1 MANLWSVIGISML
14 ASVVFGII
22 DALNFFLVEE
32 QLTNFWKQFSFLDET
47 TIPILNG
54 GISAA
59 ISIVIAYYVEH
70 YISTHF
76 NVLKH
81 PALEG
86 IGIIIGT
93 VIVLVGYKILTRD
106 PKPLVLHVRDQVTN
120 NKQTLRMI

>member
-1 MANLWSVIGISML
+1 MANLWSFIGISML
-14 ASVVFGII
+14 ASVIFGII

-32 QLTNFWKQFSFLDET
+32 KLNNFWKQFSFLDET

-81 PALEG
+81 PGLEAA
-86 IGIIIGT
+86 GIIIGA
-93 VIVLVGYKILTRD
+93 VIVLVGYKVLTKN
-106 PKPLVLHVRDQVTN
+106 PKPLVLRLRDQVTN
-120 NKQTLRMI
+120 KLSE

>member
-1 MANLWSVIGISML
+1 MANLWSVIGISII

-32 QLTNFWKQFSFLDET
+32 KLNNFWKQFSFLDET

-81 PALEG
+81 PGLEAA
-86 IGIIIGT
+86 GIIIGA
-93 VIVLVGYKILTRD
+93 VIVLVGYKVLTKN
-106 PKPLVLHVRDQVTN
+106 PKPLVLRLRDQVTN
-120 NKQTLRMI
+120 KLSE

>member
-1 MANLWSVIGISML
+1 MANLWSFIGISII
-14 ASVVFGII
+14 ASVIFGII

-32 QLTNFWKQFSFLDET
+32 KLNNFWKQFSFLDET

-81 PALEG
+81 PGLEAA
-86 IGIIIGT
+86 GIIIGA
-93 VIVLVGYKILTRD
+93 VIVLVGYKVLTEN
-106 PKPLVLHVRDQVTN
+106 PKPLVLRLRDQVTN
-120 NKQTLRMI
+120 KLSE

>member
-1 MANLWSVIGISML
+1 MANLWSFIGISII

-32 QLTNFWKQFSFLDET
+32 KLNNFWKQFSFLDET

-54 GISAA
+54 GISPA

-81 PALEG
+81 PGLEAA
-86 IGIIIGT
+86 GIIIGA
-93 VIVLVGYKILTRD
+93 VIVLVGYKVLTKN
-106 PKPLVLHVRDQVTN
+106 PKPLVLRLRDQVTN
-120 NKQTLRMI
+120 KLSE

>member
-1 MANLWSVIGISML
+1 MANLWSFIGISII

-32 QLTNFWKQFSFLDET
+32 KLNNFWKQFSFLDET

-81 PALEG
+81 PGLEAA
-86 IGIIIGT
+86 GIIIGA
-93 VIVLVGYKILTRD
+93 VIVLVGYKVLTKN
-106 PKPLVLHVRDQVTN
+106 PKPLVLRLRDQVTN
-120 NKQTLRMI
+120 KLSE

>member
-1 MANLWSVIGISML
+1 MANLWSFIGISML
-14 ASVVFGII
+14 ASVIFGII

-32 QLTNFWKQFSFLDET
+32 KLNNFWKQFSFLDET

-70 YISTHF
+70 YISTHY

-81 PALEG
+81 PGLEAA
-86 IGIIIGT
+86 GIIIGT
-93 VIVLVGYKILTRD
+93 VIVLVGYKVLTKN
-106 PKPLVLHVRDQVTN
+106 PKPLVLRVRDL
-120 NKQTLRMI
+120 NK